1 MDLGFSP
8 VDLILS
14 AISICKITTGR
25 NLCSRKGW
33 TIGNVDAKL
42 SQVVRRNKEGTLSTT
57 VESKINIERDITEGQ
72 RV

>member
-25 NLCSRKGW
+25 NLCSRKGL

>member
-1 MDLGFSP
+1 L
-8 VDLILS
+8 
-14 AISICKITTGR
+14 
-25 NLCSRKGW
+25 